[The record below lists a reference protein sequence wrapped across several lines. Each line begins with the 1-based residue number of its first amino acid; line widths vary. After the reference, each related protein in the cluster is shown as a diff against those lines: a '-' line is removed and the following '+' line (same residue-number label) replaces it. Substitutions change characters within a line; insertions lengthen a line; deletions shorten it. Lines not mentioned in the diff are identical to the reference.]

1 MNKWTGVWFKD
12 TQRGCLT
19 YLLSVGIGL
28 PLACCLLVIPLC
40 LVSELAASASGDGNP
55 LLILLACLGP
65 LFLLMMGGIAGA
77 IYFVIYRRHQRLAA
91 VFSPLGLEGRSYAL
105 TGHQFH
111 GRMRG
116 RQVDVYISRGPN
128 LLFYVESEAAT
139 RLAAVFQDEVVPGL
153 ARLFNKQP
161 LTHNGAALQGLTIF
175 SHDQAWGQVF
185 AANEFVQSALPRLL
199 RGEHDFVFRKFHVRP
214 DAAYLNLYRTQKM
227 FAFDLR
233 AEQVSEWLDLLLE
246 LAETVERL
254 PAPAEKLTASPLE
267 IRLRKGDGK

>member
-12 TQRGCLT
+12 TQRGCLA
-19 YLLSVGIGL
+19 YLLSIGIGL

-55 LLILLACLGP
+55 LLILLACLRP
-65 LFLLMMGGIAGA
+65 LFLLVMGAIAGA

-91 VFSPLGLEGRSYAL
+91 AFSPLGLEGRSYAL

-111 GRMRG
+111 GQMRG

-128 LLFYVESEAAT
+128 LLFYAESEAAT
-139 RLAAVFQDEVVPGL
+139 RLAAVSQGEVIPGL

-161 LTHNGAALQGLTIF
+161 LTHSYAALQGVTIF
-175 SHDQAWGQVF
+175 SHEQAWGQAF
-185 AANEFVQSALPRLL
+185 AADESVQSALPRLL
-199 RGEHDFVFRKFHVRP
+199 RGEHDFVFRQFHVRP
-214 DAAYLNLYRTQKM
+214 DAVYLNLYRTQKM
-227 FAFDLR
+227 FAFDLS

-254 PAPAEKLTASPLE
+254 PAPADKLTASPLE
-267 IRLRKGDGK
+267 SHLRKGDGK